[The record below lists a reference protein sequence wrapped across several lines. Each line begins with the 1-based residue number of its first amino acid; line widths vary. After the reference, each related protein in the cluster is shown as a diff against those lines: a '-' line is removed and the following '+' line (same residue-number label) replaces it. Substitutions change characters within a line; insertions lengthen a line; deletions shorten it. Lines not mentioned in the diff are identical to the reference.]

1 MASAHPRPGAD
12 LRSTLDKARAALKR
26 GDRAEARRQARLA
39 TRLQPQSEAAWL
51 CLAAASD
58 PRPGLAY
65 AVRALEINPDSR
77 AAHKAIRWLIRKLP
91 PEERQPTVERL
102 RIPEGLQPDLLS
114 PETLARRRL
123 FAPSA
128 LIPPLALVVGL
139 VIWIG
144 SLPADAQ
151 GSRLGAAPVDK
162 ATLTPTPTDTPT
174 PTPTPTHTPTPTP
187 TNTATP
193 SPTPTPRP
201 QVSWDY
207 TLDPSTLA
215 DEGRWIDVD
224 LSSQTVTAYDGTTPV
239 KTFIV
244 STGVA
249 AHPTVTGQFHIYVK
263 LKSTLMVGPGYYLPG
278 VPFTMYF
285 YKGYALHGTYW
296 HHNFGHP
303 MSHGCVNL
311 YTPDAEWLYN
321 WASVGTL
328 VNVHP

>member
-1 MASAHPRPGAD
+1 M
-12 LRSTLDKARAALKR
+12 
-26 GDRAEARRQARLA
+26 
-39 TRLQPQSEAAWL
+39 TR
-51 CLAAASD
+51 
-58 PRPGLAY
+58 
-65 AVRALEINPDSR
+65 V
-77 AAHKAIRWLIRKLP
+77 
-91 PEERQPTVERL
+91 PT
-102 RIPEGLQPDLLS
+102 
-114 PETLARRRL
+114 
-123 FAPSA
+123 
-128 LIPPLALVVGL
+128 
-139 VIWIG
+139 
-144 SLPADAQ
+144 DAQ

-187 TNTATP
+187 TNTPTP